1 MSKQIFINLKLNPN
15 SKNTLQ
21 YLSDISDLR
30 KKFNYV
36 IFVNYLYII
45 NSLKFENNYIQI
57 GAQSGYWVDNGNFT
71 SKVSIDL
78 IASENIKWIILGHCE
93 DIKYNYINLK
103 ELKLQINKAVEK
115 DMNVVLCFGDEI
127 FNSKIEERISFLI
140 DKLLSLDILNL
151 NPKQIILAYEPI
163 FAIGGNYNVDV
174 NEINTIISQ
183 IKDYFLS
190 NYKINFSFVYGGSVN
205 STNFNNLYNL
215 PCLDGV
221 LIGSYA
227 WNIDNIKNIEENY
240 E

>member
-21 YLSDISDLR
+21 YLSNISDLR

-78 IASENIKWIILGHCE
+78 IASENIKWIILGHFE

-127 FNSKIEERISFLI
+127 FNSKIEERICSV
-140 DKLLSLDILNL
+140 
-151 NPKQIILAYEPI
+151 PK
-163 FAIGGNYNVDV
+163 
-174 NEINTIISQ
+174 IS
-183 IKDYFLS
+183 
-190 NYKINFSFVYGGSVN
+190 
-205 STNFNNLYNL
+205 
-215 PCLDGV
+215 
-221 LIGSYA
+221 
-227 WNIDNIKNIEENY
+227 
-240 E
+240 